1 MMRMQAHI
9 DQNNLKVALR
19 QGLWPRLLGKKYPT
33 LRVHGRG
40 KCMIKPN
47 QNMVATAQ
55 LVIPPISTLKS
66 KVRGVWWLPVGAR
79 LYNFYMWTGSWM
91 ATAPLSESN
100 LSN

>member
-66 KVRGVWWLPVGAR
+66 KVRGVW
-79 LYNFYMWTGSWM
+79 
-91 ATAPLSESN
+91 
-100 LSN
+100 